1 VTDSIGHA
9 LKGFG
14 IAPGDRVAIRIPNRP
29 TFMGQT
35 RTGFRRR
42 NVKTGTL
49 TRANNDTAHV
59 APVRHLTSR
68 GEPVPG

>member
-1 VTDSIGHA
+1 MTDSIGHA

-49 TRANNDTAHV
+49 TRA
-59 APVRHLTSR
+59 
-68 GEPVPG
+68 GENPYRVNLRNGES